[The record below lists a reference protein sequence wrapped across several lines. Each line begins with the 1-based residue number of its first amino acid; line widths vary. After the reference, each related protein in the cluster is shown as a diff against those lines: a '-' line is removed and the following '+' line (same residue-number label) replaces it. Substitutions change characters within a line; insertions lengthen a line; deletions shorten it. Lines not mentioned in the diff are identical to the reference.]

1 MIKKNI
7 QNQKGY
13 SLIEMLFY
21 ISIFCALF
29 IVVINSL
36 IIMTKSF
43 KQTSVNGELVQS
55 GTIMEKI
62 SHEIKQAY
70 DINSISSTSLVLNT
84 KDASGNNKTVQFNS
98 SGDDILFTDNGTL
111 VGALNNPNIQISNL
125 SFTQISTLQGK
136 EVKIFF
142 TVNAIDD
149 AQNKTYDF
157 YDTVIL
163 RGTY

>member
-1 MIKKNI
+1 
-7 QNQKGY
+7 
-13 SLIEMLFY
+13 
-21 ISIFCALF
+21 
-29 IVVINSL
+29 
-36 IIMTKSF
+36 
-43 KQTSVNGELVQS
+43 
-55 GTIMEKI
+55 MEKI